1 MKAVVMA
8 GGEGSR
14 LRPLTINRPKPMV
27 AIVNKP
33 CLGHIFDLLK
43 RHRMS
48 EAVVTLQYLANVIQD
63 SFGSGTAVGLPITYS
78 VEESPLGTGG
88 SVRQVLDHLDDT
100 FMVISGDAL
109 TDIDLGAVMRFHK
122 EKRAVATLT
131 LYRVPNPL
139 EYGVVIT
146 APDGRVRQF
155 LEKPSWGEVFSDTI
169 NTGIYVI
176 EPEALRHFEKGQP
189 FDFSKDLFPQLLSEG
204 APIYGYIADGYWTDV
219 GNIAEYMRANHDVLQ
234 GKVRTEPIGEEI
246 RPGLFVDGDVE
257 IDRTAVIEG
266 RVYIGK
272 GTKIGQHPRIVGP
285 TTIRSYGV
293 VDAYAAIDRSIVWRN
308 SYIGDHAEVHGAIVG
323 RQCSLKSR
331 VMLEDGSVIGD
342 HSVVGEGAR
351 VRAGVKVWPDKQIE
365 AGAVLS
371 SSLIW
376 GAQGRR
382 ALFGRFGVTGLVN
395 IDLTAQFAARLGAAC
410 AEASL
415 GMVKRRREIE
425 EARFKIVVNYS
436 QGTSSLPLPQLLAEL
451 GCDVIAINATV
462 SETVG
467 RSFEMF
473 QSQMR
478 ELAAITATLRAHFGV
493 SIDAGGE
500 KVFFVDERGRVIND
514 LAFLAIMT
522 KLVIADEAGAM
533 VSVPV
538 YAPQVLERV
547 AEDVGGRVQRT
558 RASAEAL
565 MQVAQ
570 RDTPALVADGR
581 GGFIWPAFHA
591 SFDGLLTV
599 AKLLELLSL
608 AKRPLSAFVDAA
620 PEFHMARL
628 KVDCPWE
635 DKGRVIRLLAEEPR
649 TAATKQVDGVKHVYD
664 GEWVL
669 VLPESDAP
677 RFDVWAEAR
686 SEGKAWELVQ
696 GYAQRLETLRQGVA

>member
-43 RHRMS
+43 RHGFD
-48 EAVVTLQYLANVIQD
+48 EAIVTLQYLANVIQD
-63 SFGSGTAVGLPITYS
+63 SFGNGTAIGLPVTYS
-78 VEESPLGTGG
+78 VEETPLGTGG

-100 FMVISGDAL
+100 FLVISGDAL
-109 TDIDLGAVMRFHK
+109 TDIDLSAVVRFHK
-122 EKRAVATLT
+122 EKGAVATLT

-146 APDGRVRQF
+146 ESDGRIRQF

-266 RVYIGK
+266 
-272 GTKIGQHPRIVGP
+272 
-285 TTIRSYGV
+285 
-293 VDAYAAIDRSIVWRN
+293 
-308 SYIGDHAEVHGAIVG
+308 
-323 RQCSLKSR
+323 
-331 VMLEDGSVIGD
+331 
-342 HSVVGEGAR
+342 
-351 VRAGVKVWPDKQIE
+351 
-365 AGAVLS
+365 
-371 SSLIW
+371 
-376 GAQGRR
+376 
-382 ALFGRFGVTGLVN
+382 LVN
-395 IDLTAQFAARLGAAC
+395 IDLTAQFAARLGAAWGSSLPQGSTVTMNRDQHRASRMLKRALMGGIVGSGVHVADLLEVPIPVGRFHTRRTRTAGGSHIRISPFDDRVVDIKFYDGQALDIGKAVERRIEQSFFREDFRSVPVTDIGRIYNATRVGEAY
-410 AEASL
+410 AEAFL

-436 QGTSSLPLPQLLAEL
+436 QGTSSLHLPQLLAEL

-514 LAFLAIMT
+514 VAFLAVMT
-522 KLVIADEAGAM
+522 RLVIADAPGATI
-533 VSVPV
+533 SVPV

-547 AEDVGGRVQRT
+547 ADEAGGRVQRT

-570 RDTPALVADGR
+570 RDTPALVGDAR

-591 SFDGLLTV
+591 SFDGMLSV
-599 AKLLELLSL
+599 AKLLELLAL
-608 AKRPLSAFVDAA
+608 AKRPLSSFVDSA
-620 PEFHMARL
+620 PEFHIARL

-635 DKGRVIRLLAEEPR
+635 DKGRVMRLLAEEPR

-696 GYAQRLETLRQGVA
+696 GYAQ

>member
-1 MKAVVMA
+1 MQ
-8 GGEGSR
+8 
-14 LRPLTINRPKPMV
+14 L
-27 AIVNKP
+27 
-33 CLGHIFDLLK
+33 H
-43 RHRMS
+43 
-48 EAVVTLQYLANVIQD
+48 
-63 SFGSGTAVGLPITYS
+63 YS
-78 VEESPLGTGG
+78 VEDVPLGTAG
-88 SVRQVLDHLDDT
+88 SVKQAQHLLDDT
-100 FMVISGDAL
+100 FLVISGDAL
-109 TDIDLGAVMRFHK
+109 TDFDLGALIHYH
-122 EKRAVATLT
+122 RAKKSVATITLT
-131 LYRVPNPL
+131 HVPDPL

-146 APDGRVRQF
+146 ESSGRIRRF
-155 LEKPSWGEVFSDTI
+155 LEKPSWGEVISDTI
-169 NTGIYVI
+169 NTGIYVL
-176 EPEALRHFEKGQP
+176 EPEALRRFEKGQP

-204 APIYGYIADGYWTDV
+204 A
-219 GNIAEYMRANHDVLQ
+219 
-234 GKVRTEPIGEEI
+234 
-246 RPGLFVDGDVE
+246 
-257 IDRTAVIEG
+257 
-266 RVYIGK
+266 
-272 GTKIGQHPRIVGP
+272 RIVGP

-293 VDAYAAIDRSIVWRN
+293 VDAYASIDRSIVWRN
-308 SYIGDHAEVHGAIVG
+308 SYVGDHAEVHGSIVG

-395 IDLTAQFAARLGAAC
+395 IDLTAQFAARLGAAWGSALPQGSTVTMNRDQHRASRMLKRALMGGIVGSGVHVADLLEVPIPLGRFHPRRTRVAGGANIRISPFDDRVVDIKFYDGQALDIGKAVERRIEQSFFREDFRSVPVTDIGRIYNATRVGEAY
-410 AEASL
+410 AEAFL
-415 GMVKRRREIE
+415 AMIKRRREIE
-425 EARFKIVVNYS
+425 DARFKIVVNYS
-436 QGTSSLPLPQLLAEL
+436 QGTSSLHLPQLLDTL

-514 LAFLAIMT
+514 VTFLAIMS
-522 KLVIADEAGAM
+522 KLVIADAPGAM
-533 VSVPV
+533 GSGPV
-538 YAPQVLERV
+538 DSPQVLETA

-599 AKLLELLSL
+599 SKLLELLAVSG
-608 AKRPLSAFVDAA
+608 RPLSGFVDAA
-620 PEFHMARL
+620 PEVHMARL
-628 KVDCPWE
+628 KVDCPWDE
-635 DKGRVIRLLAEEPR
+635 KGRVMRLLAEEPR
-649 TAATKQVDGVKHVYD
+649 TA
-664 GEWVL
+664 
-669 VLPESDAP
+669 
-677 RFDVWAEAR
+677 
-686 SEGKAWELVQ
+686 
-696 GYAQRLETLRQGVA
+696 